1 MSVVISGDGTITG
14 IGAGGLPDGSVT
26 VAELSTGASGTGVG
40 FVYEAGA
47 GYMILQ
53 GADGTKV
60 AQCWGVS
67 TGNASAF
74 VTVTFPVTFSSA
86 PNVVAS
92 AVADTFAT
100 SAFAAVGNV
109 TTTTFQH
116 QAMDSAGAN
125 TAADVQWF
133 ASGPIA

>member
-1 MSVVISGDGTITG
+1 MSVVLSGDGTITG
-14 IGAGGLPDGSVT
+14 IG
-26 VAELSTGASGTGVG
+26 

-47 GYMILQ
+47 GYVILQ

-92 AVADTFAT
+92 AVANTFAT
-100 SAFAAVGNV
+100 SAFASVGNV

-116 QAMDSAGAN
+116 QVMDSAGAN
-125 TAADVQWF
+125 TAANVQWF